1 MIHPGPDETLDRLSL
16 NRRVLQRRRGH
27 RSGTDD
33 TLAAWQA
40 SLARPGAR
48 RVLDLGCGHAT
59 VTLLL
64 SQVLEVA
71 RFVCVEYQAV
81 SADLARRNL
90 ELNGIAHRATV
101 VEQDLREFD
110 DPEPFD
116 LVTGTPPFMPPGS
129 GLPPKDPQRAAARFE
144 LAGGIEA
151 YLATGARVLAEGG
164 LVCMLMDGDQDR
176 RCRRAFNEAGLLLK
190 DVTAFVPRAGRAVR
204 YLGYVAGRSLTQFR
218 EHRLDIRDAEGNL
231 TPAMLEI
238 RRALDLP

>member
-1 MIHPGPDETLDRLSL
+1 MRPGPDERLDRLSL
-16 NRRVLQRRRGH
+16 NRRVLQRSRGH

-40 SLARPGAR
+40 LHARPDAL

-64 SQVLEVA
+64 SQRLERA

-90 ELNGIAHRATV
+90 AGNGLADRATV
-101 VEQDLREFD
+101 VQTDLRDFHD
-110 DPEPFD
+110 DAPFD
-116 LVTGTPPFMPPGS
+116 LVTGTPPFMPPGT
-129 GLPPKDPQRAAARFE
+129 GLLSKDPQRAAARFE

-151 YLATGARVLAEGG
+151 YLATAARVLAGDG
-164 LVCMLMDGDQDR
+164 AVCMLMDGDQDP
-176 RCRRAFNEAGLLLK
+176 RCRQAFNDAGLLLR

-204 YLGYVAGRSLTQFR
+204 YLGYVAGRSLARFR
-218 EHRLDIRDAEGNL
+218 ERSLDIRDADGNL
-231 TPAMLEI
+231 TPAMLDI
-238 RRALDLP
+238 RRELELP

>member
-1 MIHPGPDETLDRLSL
+1 MKPGPDETLDRLSL
-16 NRRVLQRRRGH
+16 RRRVLQRRRGH

-40 SLARPGAR
+40 SRARPAAR

-64 SQVLEVA
+64 SQPLPDA

-90 ELNGIAHRATV
+90 LLNGLADRATV
-101 VEQDLREFD
+101 VEGDLRSFE
-110 DPEPFD
+110 DPVPFD

-129 GLPPKDPQRAAARFE
+129 GLLSRDPQRAAARFE

-151 YLATGARVLAEGG
+151 YLATATRVLADDGA
-164 LVCMLMDGDQDR
+164 VCMLMDGDQDP
-176 RCRRAFNEAGLLLK
+176 RCRRAFIDAGLALRE
-190 DVTAFVPRAGRAVR
+190 VTAFVPRTGRAVR
-204 YLGYVAGRSLTQFR
+204 YLGYVGGRSTGGLR
-218 EHRLDIRDAEGNL
+218 ERALDIRDDAGNL
-231 TPAMLEI
+231 TAPMLTI
-238 RRALDLP
+238 RRSLELP